1 MENKL
6 IMAKEISEKVG
17 YLAAMVDVIN
27 YLKIKT
33 EFNPDKRYIDSV
45 ELIAFCHDKCK
56 PQSKIVTT

>member
-1 MENKL
+1 MDNQL

-33 EFNPDKRYIDSV
+33 QFNPDKRYIDSV
-45 ELIAFCHDKCK
+45 EDRYLLNKK
-56 PQSKIVTT
+56 